1 VKDSGIGIPK
11 KEHDKIYDSFY
22 RTEQAISL
30 AIGGTGLGLSIAKEL
45 VRSLDGS
52 IWFESEPEKGSCFY
66 FSIPAILAEELA
78 YEEKQVHNP
87 HLKLKDMSILIADD
101 EQINFLYLEI
111 LLKSSVK
118 KIDHAY
124 NGKEA
129 VEMVSQRMYDLIFMD
144 LKMPEMNGYDA
155 TKKIKLS
162 NPDIPII
169 AQTAYASV
177 EDKEKAVLAGCD
189 DFIAKPIKK
198 NVLLEVI
205 EKYC

>member
-1 VKDSGIGIPK
+1 
-11 KEHDKIYDSFY
+11 
-22 RTEQAISL
+22 L

-45 VRSLDGS
+45 VRSLNGK
-52 IWFESEPEKGSCFY
+52 IWLESEKGKGSCFH
-66 FSIPAILAEELA
+66 FSIPVILTEELVH
-78 YEEKQVHNP
+78 EEKLVHSP
-87 HLKLKDMSILIADD
+87 HHKLKDMSILIADD

-129 VEMVSQRMYDLIFMD
+129 VDMVALKMYDLIFMD

-155 TKKIKLS
+155 TKQIKS
-162 NPDIPII
+162 SHPKIPII

-177 EDKEKAVLAGCD
+177 EDKERAVMAGCD
-189 DFIAKPIKK
+189 DFIAKPIRK
-198 NVLLEVI
+198 NVLLEII
-205 EKYC
+205 EKYT

>member
-1 VKDSGIGIPK
+1 
-11 KEHDKIYDSFY
+11 
-22 RTEQAISL
+22 L

-111 LLKSSVK
+111 LS
-118 KIDHAY
+118 
-124 NGKEA
+124 NG
-129 VEMVSQRMYDLIFMD
+129 
-144 LKMPEMNGYDA
+144 
-155 TKKIKLS
+155 
-162 NPDIPII
+162 
-169 AQTAYASV
+169 
-177 EDKEKAVLAGCD
+177 
-189 DFIAKPIKK
+189 
-198 NVLLEVI
+198 
-205 EKYC
+205 